1 MITSHSNIKMDNRR
15 IFEEQ
20 EKYLYDINTF
30 LEETDKIYKVQTQSQ
45 AFQISQYFNTD
56 NVESKLKSQQLMFK
70 NPIKNNYPQF
80 QVNLDFNYNKHSIEY
95 KRNYKICEDNIK
107 SKGLT
112 NNNATCYLNALLQA
126 IYNTEAGYNAILRGP
141 NDRETI
147 ERIEKASELDSI
159 DKDDQSVV
167 SALQLIFLRMIYSQK
182 PSVSTLKFC
191 KALAIDTGTQEDA
204 NELMKNVLSKL
215 ENASKTHDI
224 KNKFDLTLQVYK
236 ETFEGQT
243 GSTVI
248 CQYCQHEFLAQTPFT
263 DLLLPIEEDFFTC
276 FATMVKKQDI
286 DGYQCASCNNKTKS
300 LQYSS
305 VQTVPDLLCMTLQRF
320 KQNEYGTTSKDDKSV
335 RMPIFLDL
343 EFIKN
348 CNMGEIGLGEE
359 ENERKQEEIEKQS
372 QEKIAEMAEL
382 FRIVMMPWLYFKVE
396 PRQIIANSEIAQQF
410 ANISPQFTQHLRAH
424 YNNVKVENIFSS
436 NNDHLLQIPI
446 FENNPPNIFVLKTI
460 VRHSGTLTGGH
471 YKTLV
476 LSRPN
481 VIERFQMIECND
493 SNVNLIKNFDGN
505 DIQSGDNYMYFYERA
520 KIYESG
526 QTYNLSQYV
535 QSSIQSERK

>member
-1 MITSHSNIKMDNRR
+1 MITSHSNIKMDNTR

-20 EKYLYDINTF
+20 GKDFNDINTF

-141 NDRETI
+141 NDKEVI
-147 ERIEKASELDSI
+147 ERIEKANELDSI
-159 DKDDQSVV
+159 DRDDQSVV
-167 SALQLIFLRMIYSQK
+167 SALQLIFLRMIYSKKQ
-182 PSVSTLKFC
+182 SISTLKFC
-191 KALAIDTGTQEDA
+191 KALGINIGKQEDA
-204 NELMKNVLSKL
+204 NELMKKVLDKL
-215 ENASKTHDI
+215 EKASKAHDA
-224 KNKFDLTLQVYK
+224 KDQFEHTLEVYK
-236 ETFEGQT
+236 ETFEGQA
-243 GSTVI
+243 GSTVR
-248 CQYCQHEFLAQTPFT
+248 CQYCQHESLTQTPFT
-263 DLLLPIEEDFFTC
+263 DLILPVEEDFFAC
-276 FATMVKKQDI
+276 FAAMVKKQEI
-286 DGYQCASCNNKTKS
+286 DGYQCASCNNKAKS

-320 KQNEYGTTSKDDKSV
+320 KQNEYGEASKDYKQV
-335 RMPIFLDL
+335 RMPIILDL

-348 CNMGEIGLGEE
+348 CNLGEIDL
-359 ENERKQEEIEKQS
+359 EKISS
-372 QEKIAEMAEL
+372 QKIIAEMAEL

-396 PRQIIANSEIAQQF
+396 PRQIKTNSEIAKQYT
-410 ANISPQFTQHLRAH
+410 NISPQFTQHLRAH

-493 SNVNLIKNFDGN
+493 SNVNLINNFDGN

-526 QTYNLSQYV
+526 QAFNLSQYV

>member
-1 MITSHSNIKMDNRR
+1 MSLQDQQYSLTKDEVLKRLKAISNQIDN
-15 IFEEQ
+15 FD
-20 EKYLYDINTF
+20 KF
-30 LEETDKIYKVQTQSQ
+30 LDDSLLNQTQYQ
-45 AFQISQYFNTD
+45 KNKQIVLKFIQQSIEQ
-56 NVESKLKSQQLMFK
+56 SKIDMNKLLQQIRYLKQL
-70 NPIKNNYPQF
+70 NPQLT
-80 QVNLDFNYNKHSIEY
+80 VNLDKRCNQLNFFEY
-95 KRNYKICEDNIK
+95 KHKQKINQGNIQMI
-107 SKGLT
+107 GIR
-112 NNNATCYLNALLQA
+112 NNNATCYMNALLQA

-147 ERIEKASELDSI
+147 ERIEKASELEPI

-182 PSVSTLKFC
+182 QSISTVKFC
-191 KALAIDTGTQEDA
+191 KALGIDIGKQEDA
-204 NELMKNVLSKL
+204 NELMKNVLDKL
-215 ENASKTHDI
+215 EKASKAHDT
-224 KNKFDLTLQVYK
+224 KNKFEHTLEVYK
-236 ETFEGQT
+236 ETFEGQA
-243 GSTVI
+243 GSTVR
-248 CQYCQHEFLAQTPFT
+248 CQYCQHESLTQTPFT
-263 DLLLPIEEDFFTC
+263 DILLPVEEDFFKC
-276 FATMVKKQDI
+276 FAVMVKKQEI
-286 DGYQCASCNNKTKS
+286 DGYQCASCNNKAKS

-320 KQNEYGTTSKDDKSV
+320 KQNEYGTTSKDDKQV
-335 RMPIFLDL
+335 RMPIILDL

-348 CNMGEIGLGEE
+348 CNLGEIGA
-359 ENERKQEEIEKQS
+359 QAT
-372 QEKIAEMAEL
+372 IAEMAEL

-396 PRQIIANSEIAQQF
+396 PRQIKTNSEIAKQYT
-410 ANISPQFTQHLRAH
+410 NISPQFTQHLRAH

-520 KIYESG
+520 KTYESG
-526 QTYNLSQYV
+526 QAFNLSQYV
-535 QSSIQSERK
+535 QSSIQGERK